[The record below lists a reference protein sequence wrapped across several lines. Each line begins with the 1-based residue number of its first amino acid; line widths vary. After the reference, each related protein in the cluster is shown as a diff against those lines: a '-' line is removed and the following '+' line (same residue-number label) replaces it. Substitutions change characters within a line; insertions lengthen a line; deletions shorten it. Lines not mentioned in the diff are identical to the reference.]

1 VELLDISRV
10 KIEGFVPLAQAIQ
23 LKPGL
28 PVQMAVSVKLEGV
41 ERNQLGEVA
50 GTLMFVDRRVNTADN
65 KVRIWAEVR
74 NPPDWLRAGLQ
85 AEMEIVVAEPE
96 KGAE

>member
-1 VELLDISRV
+1 
-10 KIEGFVPLAQAIQ
+10 
-23 LKPGL
+23 
-28 PVQMAVSVKLEGV
+28 
-41 ERNQLGEVA
+41 
-50 GTLMFVDRRVNTADN
+50 MFVDRRVNTADN

>member
-1 VELLDISRV
+1 
-10 KIEGFVPLAQAIQ
+10 
-23 LKPGL
+23 
-28 PVQMAVSVKLEGV
+28 MAVSVKLEGV
-41 ERNQLGEVA
+41 ERNQLGEVS